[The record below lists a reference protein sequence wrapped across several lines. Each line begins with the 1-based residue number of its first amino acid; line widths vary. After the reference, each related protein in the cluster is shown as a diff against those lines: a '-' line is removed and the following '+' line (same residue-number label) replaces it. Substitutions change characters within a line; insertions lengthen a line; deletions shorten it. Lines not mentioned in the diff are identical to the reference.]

1 MHPVLHIEQH
11 RRHRQRGEALEERG
25 AEAFNVSLQASNSGR
40 QLPVVPHEHNRAI
53 RLQVHHGHQRAELCR
68 LTGLVHEHVFE
79 LEVLH
84 GGVLGAAAGAADHVG
99 LSQDLLFT
107 FPAVSGTRLQSRG
120 AGFLKEVVVLQLR
133 PGGLLAAHADDL
145 HARSRTACHQVVC
158 SNVAVSSREHRFPA
172 ACNPESHQQDSSRRL
187 PRSRRPLD
195 KRHSAARRRLQCLV
209 LRLVDV
215 PQNRRTGRK
224 AASRWKVAAESC
236 NSFMAAIL
244 LGGQECQAE
253 PVQLAGSRAEH
264 QKSIHQS
271 NSSGAMPSTN
281 RACTW
286 RQKVTWL
293 AARSILHVFPTSSFT
308 AAPVAPITGRCSLDD
323 DADLWLWQKGH
334 ELGLEARR
342 LAALV
347 VQADAGHVRGGH
359 EDPVSR

>member
-264 QKSIHQS
+264 QKSIH
-271 NSSGAMPSTN
+271 
-281 RACTW
+281 
-286 RQKVTWL
+286 L
-293 AARSILHVFPTSSFT
+293 AAEGDVVGSPVYPARFPHELLHGG
-308 AAPVAPITGRCSLDD
+308 AGGANHLDD